1 LFADFRG
8 VLYVGRT
15 ENLRRRL
22 AQHLDGSHNS
32 WLSGAIRRPVGAME
46 FAWILAD
53 AGQQAALER
62 YLIRAFRPLCNHAMN
77 GN

>member
-32 WLSGAIRRPVGAME
+32 WLSGAIRRPVGVME
-46 FAWILAD
+46 FAWLLAG